1 MIDDKG
7 ATALRKWIKQWE
19 KTYGESPS
27 LKECIIWYEWQF
39 EEKELSKGDHNSIKE
54 ILTSNADE

>member
-7 ATALRKWIKQWE
+7 AMALRKWIKQWE

-39 EEKELSKGDHNSIKE
+39 EEKELSKVDQKSIME
-54 ILTSNADE
+54 ILTSNT

>member
-1 MIDDKG
+1 MIDVKG
-7 ATALRKWIKQWE
+7 AKALIKWIKQWK

-39 EEKELSKGDHNSIKE
+39 EEKELSKVDQKSIME
-54 ILTSNADE
+54 ILTSNT

>member
-39 EEKELSKGDHNSIKE
+39 EEKELSKVDQKSIME
-54 ILTSNADE
+54 ILTSNT

>member
-1 MIDDKG
+1 MIDVTG
-7 ATALRKWIKQWE
+7 AKALIKWIKQWE

-39 EEKELSKGDHNSIKE
+39 EEKELSKVDQKSIME
-54 ILTSNADE
+54 ILTSNT